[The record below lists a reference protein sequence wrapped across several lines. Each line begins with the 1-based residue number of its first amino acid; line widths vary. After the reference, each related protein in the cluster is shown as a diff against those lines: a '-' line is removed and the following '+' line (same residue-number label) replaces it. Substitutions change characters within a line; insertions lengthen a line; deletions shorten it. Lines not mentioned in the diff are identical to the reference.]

1 MNKNQRGNDILLL
14 ILSCIFVT
22 YIFISN
28 NIHIYVGL
36 CILSLVNILLMRN
49 IKIKY
54 LLIFSICMLPTT
66 IGMFVS
72 ALIFAKSSSG
82 TIISFWGMDFT
93 SNNLELAINLS
104 LRTFCLSWV
113 SFLFIIHV
121 NFTNCVLYAM
131 QYLKLPVKIG
141 YALLAMINA
150 MAYIKQEFIR
160 IRIAQKM
167 RGLAQYNLLH
177 LMYPL
182 MISASRYAYVC
193 GISLESRGLNSDKS
207 FVRQVASWKNS
218 DSLILLINIL
228 IISLLLS
235 LYNYNFVAKLLM
247 YILYTAKLC
256 FSF

>member
-22 YIFISN
+22 CIFIAHN
-28 NIHIYVGL
+28 IYVYIGF
-36 CILSLVNILLMRN
+36 CILSLANILLMRN

-54 LLIFSICMLPTT
+54 LLVFSIYMLPTT
-66 IGMFVS
+66 IGMFIS

-82 TIISFWGMDFT
+82 AIINFWGMNFIA
-93 SNNLELAINLS
+93 NNLELAINLA
-104 LRTFCLSWV
+104 LRTFCLAWV

-121 NFTNCVLYAM
+121 NFTHCVLYAM

-167 RGLAQYNLLH
+167 RGLPQYNPLH

-207 FVRQVASWKNS
+207 FVRQVTSWKYS

-228 IISLLLS
+228 IISVITF
-235 LYNYNFVAKLLM
+235 Y
-247 YILYTAKLC
+247 
-256 FSF
+256 